1 MSELAIQPP
10 AGSDLAERL
19 PRTTTVL
26 EAGIADGLHLGA
38 QVYVSLDGEVL
49 ADGAI
54 GEARAGVPMTPE
66 QLIIWFSMTKATV
79 AVSVAKAWER
89 GLFELDDTI
98 ASYVPEFGV
107 RGKERITLRHCL
119 THTAG
124 FRAGDSAQSSAK
136 EPEENWSE
144 LVDLICQV
152 PLEDG
157 WTPGNDAGYHLTCGM
172 TMLAEVLRR
181 VDGRFYPQYVREEV
195 FEPLGMLDCWV
206 GMPLENVDEYDA
218 AGRIGTMHHTA
229 GEAPLP
235 LDRLDSRGSL
245 TRCSPGGGGRGPMR
259 QLARLYEMLLG
270 RGELDGAR
278 VLLPQTVEAITA
290 RHRVGIFDRTFG
302 IPLDWGLGFGID
314 SSSHGRHSSRRV
326 FGHGGAQS
334 SIAYCDPEFGLVVA
348 LQTNGMPG
356 TTPHYARLAALA
368 DAVYE
373 DAGLADPS
381 SPGRDKARPVESG
394 ASA

>member
-1 MSELAIQPP
+1 MT
-10 AGSDLAERL
+10 GDLHEQL
-19 PRTTTVL
+19 PRTTKVI

-38 QVYVSLDGEVL
+38 QVYISLDGKVL
-49 ADGAI
+49 ADGAV
-54 GEARAGVPMTPE
+54 GEARAGAPMTPE
-66 QLIIWFSMTKATV
+66 HMVIWFSMTKATV

-89 GLFELDDTI
+89 GLIDLDATI

-107 RGKERITLRHCL
+107 NGKERITVRHCL

-124 FRAGDSAQSSAK
+124 FRAGDSVLSSAK
-136 EPEENWSE
+136 EPEDNWTE
-144 LVDLICQV
+144 VIAGICEV

-157 WTPGNDAGYHLTCGM
+157 WSPGNDAGYHLTCGM

-181 VDGRFYPQYVREEV
+181 VDGRFYSQYVREEV
-195 FEPLGMLDCWV
+195 FEPLGMTDCWV
-206 GMPLENVDEYDA
+206 GMPLDKVDEYGDL
-218 AGRIGTMHHTA
+218 IGTMHHTA
-229 GEAPLP
+229 GEAALP
-235 LDRLDSRGSL
+235 LDRLDSKGSL

-259 QLARLYEMLLG
+259 QLARLYEMLNG
-270 RGELDGAR
+270 RGEREGVRILSE
-278 VLLPQTVEAITA
+278 QTVEAITA

-334 SIAYCDPEFGLVVA
+334 SIAYCDPEHGLVVA

-356 TTPHYARLAALA
+356 TDRHYVRLAALA

-373 DAGLADPS
+373 DVGLADPS
-381 SPGRDKARPVESG
+381 SPGREKLRPVESG

>member
-1 MSELAIQPP
+1 MT
-10 AGSDLAERL
+10 GDLHEQL
-19 PRTTTVL
+19 PRTTKVL

-38 QVYVSLDGEVL
+38 QVYVSLDGKVL
-49 ADGAI
+49 ADGAV

-66 QLIIWFSMTKATV
+66 HLIIWFSMTKATV

-89 GLFELDDTI
+89 GLVDLDAPV

-107 RGKERITLRHCL
+107 NGKERITLRHCL
-119 THTAG
+119 THTGG
-124 FRAGDSAQSSAK
+124 FRTGDAVLSSAK
-136 EPEENWSE
+136 DPVDNWDE
-144 LVDLICQV
+144 VVAGICAV

-157 WTPGNDAGYHLTCGM
+157 WSPGNDAGYHLTCGM

-181 VDGRFYPQYVREEV
+181 TDGRFYSQYVREEV
-195 FEPLGMLDCWV
+195 FEPLGMDDCWV
-206 GMPLENVDEYDA
+206 GMPLGKVDEYDA
-218 AGRIGTMHHTA
+218 AGRVGTMHHTA
-229 GEAPLP
+229 GEAPVP
-235 LDRLDSRGSL
+235 LDRLDSKGSL

-259 QLARLYEMLLG
+259 QLARLYEMLNG
-270 RGELDGAR
+270 RGEREGVRILGE
-278 VLLPQTVEAITA
+278 QTVEAITA

-334 SIAYCDPEFGLVVA
+334 SIAYCDPEHGLVVA

-356 TTPHYARLAALA
+356 TDRHYVRLASLA

-381 SPGRDKARPVESG
+381 SPGREKLRPVESG